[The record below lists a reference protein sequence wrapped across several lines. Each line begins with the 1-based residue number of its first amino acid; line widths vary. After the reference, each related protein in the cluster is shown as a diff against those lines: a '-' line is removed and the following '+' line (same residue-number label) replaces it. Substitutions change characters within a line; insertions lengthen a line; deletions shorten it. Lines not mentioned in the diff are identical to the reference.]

1 MQHGQTSIA
10 ADIRADGL
18 APTSIADIMLG
29 IRPLSA
35 EQVPEFMSQ
44 LPFLSFSKPTIDEAT
59 IAAVGD
65 VLRSGWIT
73 SGPKV
78 QAFEQQLSAYFGGRP
93 VLTFNSGTCT
103 MEIALRVAGVG
114 PGDEVI
120 TTPISWVATA
130 NVILEVGAT
139 PVFADID
146 PITRNIDLDQLE
158 AAITPQTKA
167 IIPVYL
173 AGLPLDMSR
182 LYAIAKKH
190 ELRIVEDAAQALG
203 SSWNGQRIGSTGDF
217 VSFSFQAN
225 KNVTSSEGGC
235 LVLNNDEEVRLAQKY
250 RLQGVTRSG
259 FDGLDV
265 DVLGGK
271 FNMTDVA
278 AAIGLG
284 QFAHIEAITAHR
296 RELAG
301 HYFAC
306 FGEDFEAVYG
316 AQLPP
321 ADFENSNWH
330 LFQLVLPERRD
341 GQPARATFMEQMQA
355 LGVGI
360 GYHYPPIHLLS
371 LYRERGFK
379 EGMFPVAERVGR
391 LIVSLPMFTAMSKAD
406 VERAVAAVKTV
417 LKP

>member
-1 MQHGQTSIA
+1 
-10 ADIRADGL
+10 
-18 APTSIADIMLG
+18 
-29 IRPLSA
+29 
-35 EQVPEFMSQ
+35 MSL
-44 LPFLSFSKPTIDEAT
+44 LPFLPFSKPTIDEAT

-78 QAFEQQLSAYFGGRP
+78 QAFEAQLSEYFGGRP
-93 VLTFNSGTCT
+93 VRTFNSGTCT
-103 MEIALRVAGVG
+103 MEIALRIAGIG
-114 PGDEVI
+114 AGDEVI

-130 NVILEVGAT
+130 NVIIEVGAT

-146 PITRNIDLDQLE
+146 PVTRNIDLNKLE
-158 AAITPQTKA
+158 AAITPRTKA

-173 AGLPLDMSR
+173 SGLPVDMDA

-190 ELRIVEDAAQALG
+190 NLRVVEDAAQALG
-203 SSWNGQRIGSTGDF
+203 SSWQGERIGARGDF

-225 KNVTSSEGGC
+225 KNITSSEGGC
-235 LVLNNDEEVRLAQKY
+235 LVLNNEEEARLAEKY
-250 RLQGVTRSG
+250 RLQGVTRTG

-271 FNMTDVA
+271 FNMTDIA

-284 QFAHIEAITAHR
+284 QFAHIETITAHR
-296 RELAG
+296 RALAK
-301 HYFAC
+301 HYFEC
-306 FGEDFEAVYG
+306 FGSDFEAEYG
-316 AQLPP
+316 AQLPV
-321 ADFENSNWH
+321 ADFNNTNWH
-330 LFQLVLPERRD
+330 LFQLVLPERKD
-341 GQPARATFMEQMQA
+341 GQPARATFMKEMQA

-371 LYRERGFK
+371 LYRAQGFK

-391 LIVSLPMFTAMSKAD
+391 LIVSLPMFTAMTKAD
-406 VERAVAAVKTV
+406 VERSVAAVKAV
-417 LKP
+417 LQNA

>member
-1 MQHGQTSIA
+1 
-10 ADIRADGL
+10 
-18 APTSIADIMLG
+18 
-29 IRPLSA
+29 
-35 EQVPEFMSQ
+35 MSSQ
-44 LPFLSFSKPTIDEAT
+44 PFLPFSKPTIDEAT

-78 QAFEQQLSAYFGGRP
+78 QAFEQQLSDFFGGRP

-103 MEIALRVAGVG
+103 MEIALRIAGVG

-146 PITRNIDLDQLE
+146 PVTRNIDLAQLE
-158 AAITPQTKA
+158 AAITPRTKA
-167 IIPVYL
+167 ILPVFL
-173 AGLPLDMSR
+173 AGLPVDMSR
-182 LYAIAKKH
+182 LYALAKQYN
-190 ELRIVEDAAQALG
+190 LRVLEDAAQALG

-296 RELAG
+296 RELAR

-306 FGEDFEAVYG
+306 FGEDFEAQYG

-330 LFQLVLPERRD
+330 LFQLVLPERGD
-341 GQPARATFMEQMQA
+341 GLPARATFMEQMQA

-406 VERAVAAVKTV
+406 VERSVAAVKAV